1 MAELSQKNYE
11 FKIVLLGASPAPP
24 PARAARENPRRAGDR
39 GVGKTCLVL
48 RFIEGLYNSRR
59 GDACKIQIWDTAGQE
74 RFRAMAPMYY
84 RNAAAAIV
92 CFDVTDESTFNTMK
106 DWVEE
111 LKTNVVDKNLVI
123 AIACNKADLDTRQV
137 SRARAEQ
144 FARSISAIV
153 LDTSAKENFGVAE
166 LFAAVSEHVIKPR
179 PGALLD
185 ARRPA
190 AARRALAQ
198 RGQQPLNAATSRRLR
213 APAAA
218 AAMPAG
224 APARARSL
232 ATTADA
238 RFGGAGPR
246 CGDVGSS
253 FRRAWRYMTRMSGTL
268 VMRMSLPA
276 APGAS

>member
-59 GDACKIQIWDTAGQE
+59 STIGAFFLTKKIVTAQGDACKIQIWDTAGQE

-166 LFAAVSEHVIKPR
+166 LFAAVSEHVIKLR
-179 PGALLD
+179 GQELCSTPGAPRGGGGGPGGRGLSL
-185 ARRPA
+185 
-190 AARRALAQ
+190 AARAAGFRDD
-198 RGQQPLNAATSRRLR
+198 QQSA
-213 APAAA
+213 
-218 AAMPAG
+218 
-224 APARARSL
+224 
-232 ATTADA
+232 
-238 RFGGAGPR
+238 
-246 CGDVGSS
+246 SS
-253 FRRAWRYMTRMSGTL
+253 CSNC
-268 VMRMSLPA
+268 
-276 APGAS
+276 

>member
-48 RFIEGLYNSRR
+48 RFIEGLQQSTIGAFFLTKKIVTAQ

-166 LFAAVSEHVIKPR
+166 LFAAVSEHVIKLR
-179 PGALLD
+179 GQELCSTPGAPRGGGGGPGGRGLSL
-185 ARRPA
+185 
-190 AARRALAQ
+190 AARAAGFRDD
-198 RGQQPLNAATSRRLR
+198 QQSA
-213 APAAA
+213 
-218 AAMPAG
+218 
-224 APARARSL
+224 
-232 ATTADA
+232 
-238 RFGGAGPR
+238 
-246 CGDVGSS
+246 SS
-253 FRRAWRYMTRMSGTL
+253 CSNC
-268 VMRMSLPA
+268 
-276 APGAS
+276 